1 MSPKVSV
8 IMSVYN
14 GEKFLKESIHSIL
27 NQTFSDF
34 EFIIIND
41 GSKDASG
48 KIILEFNDDRIRY
61 IDNKINI
68 GLIASLNKGLK
79 LAKGEYIARMDD
91 DDISLPSRFEKQVQ
105 YLDENQN
112 TFVLASKLVIIN
124 EKGYEVDG
132 WPEDLSA
139 VSVNEIKQLL
149 PKINCIGHPTV
160 MMRADCLKNINYSDK
175 LKHSEDWGLWL
186 NLLSN
191 DFEIAKLDEVLLKYR
206 VHKNSTT
213 VTVNKYGVEK
223 KIIFF
228 KLAYIKD
235 KLLNSNFR
243 KTDYLVLK
251 SLFRDILKYFLK
263 PLLAPFLIV
272 LKLEIYSIIKQYFK
286 VNKQLNSFDF
296 KVNLIFV
303 FPFYHIGG
311 AEKVHSSIIEAVND
325 KNSIVFITGKSED
338 ETLLLKFE
346 KFSNVVEVNYLMEL
360 GLTRRWL
367 VKKINTI
374 SSLSKSLTIMGCN
387 SHFFYEMIPSLPNK
401 IKFVDLVHAFVH
413 LHEPGPEKW
422 SLPVI
427 DRLAARVVIDKN
439 TKENFEYFYKS
450 RDIDQAYLSR
460 IIYIPNFVDS
470 KVIVQKNFNNVLKV
484 LYVGRGSVEKRLNII
499 ARVAFEIKKRN
510 LPVEFHFAGNVKDF
524 IPSEYLDACLL
535 HGNIALESKMDELYR
550 DAHILI
556 IASSREGFP
565 MVIME
570 GMMQGVVPIST
581 NVGGI
586 SEHVLNKKNGV
597 LIDGFNEEEIITQF
611 IDQIIYYNLNRT
623 ELEMLSLN
631 AHNYAIKN
639 FSKENF
645 FNSYNLLLNQ

>member
-1 MSPKVSV
+1 MSPQLSV

-14 GEKFLKESIHSIL
+14 GEHFLEESIHSIL

-41 GSKDASG
+41 GSKDASE
-48 KIILEFNDDRIRY
+48 KIILGFKDDRIRY

-79 LAKGEYIARMDD
+79 LAKGQYIARMDD
-91 DDISLPSRFEKQVQ
+91 DDISLPTRFEKQVQ
-105 YLDENQN
+105 YLDKNQN

-124 EKGYEVDG
+124 ENGYEVDS

-160 MMRADCLKNINYSDK
+160 MMRSDCLRNTNYSDK

-191 DFEIAKLDEVLLKYR
+191 DFEIAKLNEVLLKYR
-206 VHKNSTT
+206 VHKKSTT
-213 VTVNKYGVEK
+213 VSINKYGVEK

-235 KLLNSNFR
+235 KLLNRNFR

-251 SLFRDILKYFLK
+251 SLSRDILKYFLK
-263 PLLAPFLIV
+263 PLLAPIFII
-272 LKLEIYSIIKQYFK
+272 LKLEIYSIIKQYFI

-303 FPFYHIGG
+303 FPFYHNSG
-311 AEKVHSSIIEAVND
+311 AEKVHGAILESIND
-325 KNSIVFITGKSED
+325 KNSIVFITDKSEND
-338 ETLLLKFE
+338 ILRQKFQN
-346 KFSNVVEVNYLMEL
+346 FSNVVEVNYLMEL

-367 VKKINTI
+367 VKKINSYSII
-374 SSLSKSLTIMGCN
+374 SDKLTIMGCN
-387 SHFFYEMIPSLPNK
+387 SPFLYEMIPSLPNK

-439 TKENFEYFYKS
+439 TKDNFEYFYKS

-470 KVIVQKNFNNVLKV
+470 KVFIQKNFNNVLKV
-484 LYVGRGSVEKRLNII
+484 LYVGRGSIEKRLNII

-524 IPSEYLDACLL
+524 IPSEYLDACIL
-535 HGNIALESKMDELYR
+535 HGNIALEIKMDELYR
-550 DAHILI
+550 EAHILI

-565 MVIME
+565 LVIME

-586 SEHVLNKKNGV
+586 SEHVLNKENGV
-597 LIDGFNEEEIITQF
+597 LIDVLNEEDIVAQF
-611 IDQIIYYNLNRT
+611 IDQITYYNLNRT
-623 ELEMLSLN
+623 ELEILSLN
-631 AHNYAIKN
+631 AHNYSIKKFN
-639 FSKENF
+639 KETF
-645 FNSYNLLLNQ
+645 FNSHNLLLK